1 MTLDELEAKWNSRA
15 GSMNKWSDLGL
26 DEIVWFAQQIATA
39 QEREACAS
47 VCEKRPIH
55 VGRFSERI
63 FFKNA
68 LKDCASAIRAR

>member
-1 MTLDELEAKWNSRA
+1 MTLSELEAKWNA
-15 GSMNKWSDLGL
+15 NADAMNKWNELGL
-26 DEIVWFAQQIATA
+26 DEIVWFAQQIATE

-47 VCEKRPIH
+47 VCENRPIP
-55 VGRFSERI
+55 VGRFNERT